1 MFNRSPTNK
10 SVRQRVVEW
19 WTGTRRI
26 RVAVMGVKQAGKTVF
41 ITALDNYLEYLS
53 LPPLSRRMAKEQ
65 LEALAGWRIRRFS
78 LRKNTSTWRDFDAA
92 RYKAELAE
100 MQKWPDVTLEPAVL
114 TYEIDLVKEGEKS
127 RHIFL
132 EVLDIP
138 GERVSD
144 IVTMWGH
151 TYVEW
156 SETLFDVHSGT
167 CSRDTLAFRQYV
179 SEVDEALSH
188 GDEQTAKV
196 RICDSYRK
204 FLAHQVWNYSPFLT
218 PSEALLDANG
228 KIVEILPSNDSEEEI
243 CSKLHDVTF
252 APLPTKALKNKGNR
266 RIVRAFERAYK
277 RYMEHVGIAGIVKWM
292 SSVDQLYYL
301 VDVLEILH
309 TGGECWRGVN
319 DQIELAL
326 ASGFSRHRGS
336 KIRGF
341 LDLLSMSRNSV
352 SKICAVATQVDR
364 ARLTE
369 DNTKNIERLL
379 ELLFGT
385 VFAGLPRKIDRK
397 FIVCSAVVSTDK
409 AEEGNGD
416 TDVSGT
422 AVIDGEVQHSWPT
435 SPVPDQFD
443 FNREYFWPKPDP
455 VFALGR
461 NMKSPEQYHL
471 DEVVR
476 EILGITEEEV
486 FDWKERGEGSK

>member
-1 MFNRSPTNK
+1 MFNRSRTSK

-26 RVAVMGVKQAGKTVF
+26 RVAVMGAKQAGKTVF

-53 LPPLSRRMAKEQ
+53 IPPLNGRMAKEQ
-65 LEALAGWRIRRFS
+65 LGVLAGWRIQRFT

-92 RYKAELAE
+92 RHKAELAE
-100 MQKWPDVTLEPAVL
+100 VRKWPDVTLEPAVL
-114 TYEIDLVKEGEKS
+114 AYEIDLVKEGEKS
-127 RHIFL
+127 RRIFL

-144 IVTMWGH
+144 IATMWGH
-151 TYVEW
+151 AYAEW

-179 SEVDEALSH
+179 QEVDEALSH

-196 RICDSYRK
+196 QICDSYRK

-228 KIVEILPSNDSEEEI
+228 KIVEILPSDDSEEGI

-252 APLPTKALKNKGNR
+252 APLPTKALKDKRNR

-277 RYMEHVGIAGIVKWM
+277 RYMEHAGIAGIVKWM

-319 DQIELAL
+319 DQINLAL
-326 ASGFSRHRGS
+326 TAGFFRRRGA
-336 KIRGF
+336 KMRGF
-341 LDLLSMSRNSV
+341 LDLLSRNSM

-379 ELLFGT
+379 KLLFGT
-385 VFAGLPRKIDRK
+385 AFAGLPRKTDRK
-397 FIVCSAVVSTDK
+397 FIVCAAVVSTDK

-422 AVIDGEVQHSWPT
+422 AVIDGEIRHSWPT
-435 SPVPDQFD
+435 SLVPDSFD
-443 FNREYFWPKPDP
+443 FDKAYFWPRPNP
-455 VFALGR
+455 VFSLGR
-461 NMKSPEQYHL
+461 NVKSPEQYRL

-476 EILGITEEEV
+476 EIFGITEEEV
-486 FDWKERGEGSK
+486 FDWREREEASK